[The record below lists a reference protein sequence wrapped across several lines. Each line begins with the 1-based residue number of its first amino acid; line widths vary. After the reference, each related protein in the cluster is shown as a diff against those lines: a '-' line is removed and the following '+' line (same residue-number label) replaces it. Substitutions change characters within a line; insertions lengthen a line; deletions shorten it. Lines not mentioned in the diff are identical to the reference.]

1 MNIRYPIYEGVY
13 RILTLQIVRFLN
25 HAANKQGYFGTCTT
39 SPASGGMLRRLALIV
54 RVKPLSDTALRA

>member
-1 MNIRYPIYEGVY
+1 MKGGVY
-13 RILTLQIVRFLN
+13 RMLT
-25 HAANKQGYFGTCTT
+25 NKQGYFGTCTT

>member
-1 MNIRYPIYEGVY
+1 M
-13 RILTLQIVRFLN
+13 N

-54 RVKPLSDTALRA
+54 RVKPLSDTVLRA

>member
-1 MNIRYPIYEGVY
+1 MKGGVY
-13 RILTLQIVRFLN
+13 RMLT
-25 HAANKQGYFGTCTT
+25 NKQGYFGTCIT